1 MSSTDS
7 YYSNLLIMQYHDKP
21 KAKATVEAFVSLY
34 PDDLVSKVINA
45 FDVDTAVGAQ
55 LDILGEYVDVD
66 RFYLVDGVLQNLS
79 DDDYRTLIKLKAI
92 SNTSNLSHKE
102 LDDSLYD
109 FFGNTIRMDSDGE
122 MKMTYFVPKNKTELI
137 QAAIQKQ
144 VLPRPMGVQC
154 NYIIEYEKNFFGFCT
169 YNDITHAYRTG
180 FRTYDDP
187 TKQGEML
194 TYYKRVEFEI

>member
-21 KAKATVEAFVSLY
+21 KAKATVEAFVNIY
-34 PDDLVSKVINA
+34 PDDLVTKVINA
-45 FDVDTAVGAQ
+45 FDIDTAVGAQ

-122 MKMTYFVPKNKTELI
+122 MKMTYFVPKNKTDLI

-169 YNDITHAYRTG
+169 YNDTTHAYRTG

-187 TKQGEML
+187 DKEGEVL